1 MPRWPVKRLREKRFR
16 LWRDLFYVLFARQK
30 AAKST
35 QGVLPRKGH
44 RRKAEKGFNLFCA
57 RLLFVCAVPRFGEP
71 RSSFWEGFN
80 FVSAKPPLRRAESRF
95 AEPRCSLQRE
105 RVYSFRLYEKNGEYP
120 RGLRPSGLR
129 GAIQISARYVISAEM
144 TGVHQVT
151 GDTEKRRVPGYRR

>member
-1 MPRWPVKRLREKRFR
+1 MLIRGLQNLESLPARE
-16 LWRDLFYVLFARQK
+16 
-30 AAKST
+30 
-35 QGVLPRKGH
+35 
-44 RRKAEKGFNLFCA
+44 GFFVI
-57 RLLFVCAVPRFGEP
+57 LFVANKKYVKVFK
-71 RSSFWEGFN
+71 GFN
-80 FVSAKPPLRRAESRF
+80 FVRAKPPLRRAESRF
-95 AEPRCSLQRE
+95 VKPRCSLERE

>member
-1 MPRWPVKRLREKRFR
+1 M
-16 LWRDLFYVLFARQK
+16 LFARQK
-30 AAKST
+30 AAKGTRS
-35 QGVLPRKGH
+35 VLPRKGH

-57 RLLFVCAVPRFGEP
+57 RLLFGWAESRFGEP

-120 RGLRPSGLR
+120 RGLRTSGLR
-129 GAIQISARYVISAEM
+129 GRFKALPEIFLKKLPTTRAE
-144 TGVHQVT
+144 TGFSHK
-151 GDTEKRRVPGYRR
+151 TEAKRL